1 MSDLSAELRALAEAY
16 GIATEFWDWQGR
28 HSAVPRD
35 TVAAVLAALDV
46 DVSTDDAVRAALRDV
61 EDRPWRRTLP
71 PVVVVRTGRPAEVP
85 VHVPH
90 GEAVELVAEL
100 EDGRTVALQQQQKWV
115 DPREVDDI
123 LVGEA
128 TFAVPADLPL
138 GWHRLRAERPGADPV
153 LSFLVVTPDVLAPGD
168 RLGRPGWGVMAQLY
182 SIRSARSWAHG
193 DLADLAELARWSAS
207 EHGADFVLVN
217 PLHAPSPTTPVE
229 PSPYLPATRRFA
241 SPLYIRIEQIPEIGY
256 LNVAA
261 RTEIERSAL
270 VQRALAEADVLVDR
284 DAVWTAKR
292 EALTQLHAVHRSAA
306 READY
311 QAFLAREGDGLRD
324 FATWCALAEV
334 HGAAWSRW
342 PAELRVP
349 SSPAVVAARAELAG
363 RVDFFCWLQWVLDEQ
378 LSAAQGRAV
387 DAGMRLGIVHDLAV
401 GVHPDGADTWSLQD
415 VMASGV
421 TVGAPP
427 DAFNQLGQDWS
438 QPPWRPDRL
447 AAAGYVP
454 YRDMLRTVLRHSG
467 GIRVDHALGL
477 FRLWWVPEGRSP
489 ADGTYVRFDHDALVG
504 ILALEAQRAGAV
516 VIGEDLGTVEPWV
529 RDYLAERG
537 VLGTSV
543 LWFEREDGR
552 PKPPESW
559 RELCLATVTTH
570 DLPPTAGYLQGEH
583 LRIREGLG
591 LLTRDLEEERRVDA
605 QDQRAWLDLLVERG
619 WLSAGAEPAVR
630 PEDVPPAVLA
640 LHRALGATPSVLRGV
655 ALGDLVGDRRTINQ
669 PGTSTEY
676 PNWCVP
682 MSDAEGRPVLLE
694 RLAASRFAADV
705 AAAVRAPGPG

>member
-1 MSDLSAELRALAEAY
+1 MSDLSADLRALAEAY
-16 GIATEFWDWQGR
+16 GVATEFWDWQGR
-28 HSAVPRD
+28 HTPVPRD
-35 TVAAVLAALDV
+35 TVLAVLAALDV
-46 DVSTDDAVRAALRDV
+46 DASTEQGARAALADAERA
-61 EDRPWRRTLP
+61 PWRRTLP
-71 PVVVVRTGRPAEVP
+71 PVVVTRSGRGAEVP

-90 GEAVELVAEL
+90 GEPVELSVEL
-100 EDGRTVALQQQQKWV
+100 EDGGTIDLEQQQKWV
-115 DPREVDDI
+115 DPREVDGA

-128 TFAVPADLPL
+128 TFTVPTDLPL
-138 GWHRLRAERPGADPV
+138 GWHRLRADRPGAEPV
-153 LSFLVVTPDVLAPGD
+153 RSVLVVTPDVLTPRD
-168 RLGRPGWGVMAQLY
+168 RLGRPRWGVMAQLY
-182 SIRSARSWAHG
+182 SLRSTRSWAHG
-193 DLADLAELARWSAS
+193 DLEDLAELARWGAS
-207 EHGADFVLVN
+207 DHGADFVLVN
-217 PLHAPSPTTPVE
+217 PLHAPSPTTPIE
-229 PSPYLPATRRFA
+229 PSPYLPVTRRFA

-270 VQRALAEADVLVDR
+270 VQRALAEADVLLDR

-292 EALTQLHAVHRSAA
+292 EALAQLHAVRRSPA

-311 QAFLAREGDGLRD
+311 QAFLVREGEGLRD

-342 PAELRVP
+342 PEKLRRP
-349 SSPAVVAARAELAG
+349 DGPAVAAARAELAD

-378 LSAAQGRAV
+378 LAAAQGRAV
-387 DAGMRLGIVHDLAV
+387 DAGMELGIVHDLAV

-447 AAAGYVP
+447 AAAGYLP

-467 GIRVDHALGL
+467 GIRVDHVIGL
-477 FRLWWVPEGRSP
+477 FRLWWVPDGSSP

-537 VLGTSV
+537 VLGTSI
-543 LWFEREDGR
+543 LWFEREEGR
-552 PKPPESW
+552 PKPPDS
-559 RELCLATVTTH
+559 RRQLCLATVTTH
-570 DLPPTAGYLQGEH
+570 DLPPTSGYLQGEH
-583 LRIREGLG
+583 IRVRERLG
-591 LLTRDLEEERRVDA
+591 LLTRDIDDERRVDA
-605 QDQRAWLDLLVERG
+605 QDQRTWLDLLVERG
-619 WLSAGAEPAVR
+619 WLADDAQPAVR
-630 PEDVPPAVLA
+630 PEDVPRTVVA
-640 LHRALGATPSVLRGV
+640 LHRALGATPSLLRGV
-655 ALGDLVGDRRTINQ
+655 SLNDLVGDRRTINQ

-682 MSDAEGRPVLLE
+682 MSDAQGRPVLLE
-694 RLAASRFAADV
+694 RLAASRLAAEV
-705 AAAVRAPGPG
+705 SAALRASGRD